1 MNEIKKIKSLR
12 NQKGISQTKMASK
25 VGLSQPGYAKIE
37 SGVTEN
43 MSLSLAIKI
52 SKVLEIGF
60 NELYDIDGDSQ
71 KIDSL
76 NNEIEILKKRI
87 VELEEQLDDK
97 RKANLSN
104 EETIK
109 YWNLFAKYSREIQ
122 SENKNISAN
131 ELENLV
137 MMKIYK
143 NDGPFI
149 VKVDNEKNW
158 SFSFRGEK

>member
-1 MNEIKKIKSLR
+1 
-12 NQKGISQTKMASK
+12 MASK